1 MSQGSVGYL
10 LSDVS
15 RLVRK
20 TFQND
25 PKIGNITLAQAK
37 MLSTIA
43 RHEGIKQVE
52 LAELLEIKPM
62 TVARLIDQL
71 VAEGLVERCTS
82 TTDRR
87 AHLIYL
93 LPAAQA
99 RLTTVD
105 TVGNKVWEIGLRG
118 LTKEQRE
125 LFIQTLEHIHGNFIL
140 GIKR

>member
-1 MSQGSVGYL
+1 MSKSSVGYL

-25 PKIGNITLAQAK
+25 PKIGTITLAQAK

-52 LAELLEIKPM
+52 LAELLEIKAM

-71 VAEGLVERCTS
+71 VAEGLVERRAS
-82 TTDRR
+82 TADRR
-87 AHLIYL
+87 AYLIYL
-93 LPAAQA
+93 LPAAQT
-99 RLTTVD
+99 RLTTVKS
-105 TVGNKVWEIGLRG
+105 VGNKVWQKGLSG
-118 LTKEQRE
+118 LTEEQRE
-125 LFIQTLEHIHGNFIL
+125 QFIQTLEHIHRNFL
-140 GIKR
+140 QD